1 MRTVL
6 QNLTKKYP
14 PTFSPSFTY
23 SYLTK
28 SSSYS
33 FAANDYGQTIV
44 NKYIVTRARNQKY
57 SLFVDPEYTIQQ
69 FK

>member
-57 SLFVDPEYTIQQ
+57 S
-69 FK
+69 